1 MIQENNDVYKEVF
14 TTLSFFSDD
23 LIDKIPSNVLEA
35 IGNLSLNSNAN
46 LYIDKEK
53 SLKSQDI
60 SEDSKNLISL
70 IYYTYIANENEKNE
84 LLKLWNE
91 NENKYQEQLRK
102 EYNLDNL
109 FQHQRKENTVAK
121 SISVFDTAMVEYR
134 KETLFFLFIN
144 FIKRIFK

>member
-46 LYIDKEK
+46 LYIDKGK

-134 KETLFFLFIN
+134 KETLFFKVKN

>member
-134 KETLFFLFIN
+134 KETLFFKVKN

>member
-1 MIQENNDVYKEVF
+1 M
-14 TTLSFFSDD
+14 
-23 LIDKIPSNVLEA
+23 
-35 IGNLSLNSNAN
+35 
-46 LYIDKEK
+46 
-53 SLKSQDI
+53 
-60 SEDSKNLISL
+60 
-70 IYYTYIANENEKNE
+70 
-84 LLKLWNE
+84 KLWNE

-134 KETLFFLFIN
+134 KETLFFKVKN

>member
-70 IYYTYIANENEKNE
+70 IYYTQIANENEKNE

-134 KETLFFLFIN
+134 KETLFFKVKN